1 MGKKVE
7 NLVDEGFRIDLVETA
22 FFDGKFEIPHI
33 DAPKKIIIPKG
44 MIPFSIRERSTDKS
58 DFICFY
64 EHDKNFREILTDT
77 EDFVDDLKRYPG
89 VISPDC
95 SLYFHSRGYM

>member
-7 NLVDEGFRIDLVETA
+7 NLVDEGFRIGLVETV

-33 DAPKKIIIPKG
+33 DAPKEIIIPKG
-44 MIPFSIRERSTDKS
+44 MIPFSIRERSIDKS
-58 DFICFY
+58 DFVCFY

-89 VISPDC
+89 VI
-95 SLYFHSRGYM
+95 